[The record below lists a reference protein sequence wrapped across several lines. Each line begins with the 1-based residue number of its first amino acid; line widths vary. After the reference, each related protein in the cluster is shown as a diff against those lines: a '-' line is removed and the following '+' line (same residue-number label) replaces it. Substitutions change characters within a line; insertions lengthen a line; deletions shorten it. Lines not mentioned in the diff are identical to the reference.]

1 MNIKPGDLVWY
12 KKSLMSDRMIGL
24 VIDLTKY
31 DLDFGDVAKF
41 QILSAQGN
49 LQFILDDLGLD
60 DLGLKVKVIK

>member
-31 DLDFGDVAKF
+31 DLEFEGVTKF
-41 QILSAQGN
+41 QILSAEGN
-49 LQFILDDLGLD
+49 LQFILDDLGL
-60 DLGLKVKVIK
+60 KVKVLL